1 MKSPQQESEARWT
14 ELALVEIW
22 NVAHYKR
29 IKTLIDCNILNKE
42 IEEVAIYIG
51 V

>member
-29 IKTLIDCNILNKE
+29 IKALIDCNILNEK
-42 IEEVAIYIG
+42 IEKVAIYIG